1 MKHRISQLE
10 GNIDF
15 GEEDSESINVV
26 AMTYMISAK
35 ERKTL
40 KEVTKDLE
48 KTEVWD
54 NIELSHFNVKEELG
68 NFIVE
73 VDCVRMDNPEDFTVA
88 WAVSLL
94 KSLSWPQGHSVISSL
109 TSSNPREGRRGKNLL
124 IFGHYEEKKE
134 EKNTFSG
141 KIKSAS

>member
-1 MKHRISQLE
+1 MKHRISQLD

-15 GEEDSESINVV
+15 GVEDSESINVV
-26 AMTYMISAK
+26 AMTYVISAK

-54 NIELSHFNVKEELG
+54 HIELSHFDVKEESG

-73 VDCVRMDNPEDFTVA
+73 VDCVRMDHPEDFTVA

-94 KSLSWPQGHSVISSL
+94 KSLPWPPNYSVISSQPP
-109 TSSNPREGRRGKNLL
+109 SYR
-124 IFGHYEEKKE
+124 
-134 EKNTFSG
+134 
-141 KIKSAS
+141 